1 MNIFHLELLSFSMT
15 LPCKAVWVNDGHLK
29 YTRTYASINILYI
42 YIDKHKF
49 TFLYIYANIYT
60 CSHVYQY
67 AYTVYKKCILYI
79 HTVHIQIYTYIY
91 IYLILRIKS
100 SLSGS
105 LEPKEY
111 FPDVSSLILLPK
123 ERHCKQFLINNKQ

>member
-1 MNIFHLELLSFSMT
+1 MQ
-15 LPCKAVWVNDGHLK
+15 
-29 YTRTYASINILYI
+29 
-42 YIDKHKF
+42 
-49 TFLYIYANIYT
+49 IYT
-60 CSHVYQY
+60 HVAMYINMHTQY
-67 AYTVYKKCILYI
+67 TKKCILYI

-91 IYLILRIKS
+91 IYLILRMKS
-100 SLSGS
+100 SLYGS